1 MSTEENKTVV
11 RRLVDEVINQ
21 GNLDAADE
29 FFSPQLA
36 TQAKQGFSM
45 FRAAFPDWREDIVEL
60 VAEGNKV
67 VGRFRCTGTQQ
78 GEFMGF
84 PPTGKRMEVDEVY
97 FLTVEGG
104 RIVDFFGVEDNLARL
119 QQLGVIPA
127 ADQPAREVGA

>member
-11 RRLVDEVINQ
+11 RRLVDEVITQ

-29 FFSPQLA
+29 LFSPQLA
-36 TQAKQGFSM
+36 PQAKQAFSM

-60 VAEGNKV
+60 VAEGNRV

-78 GEFMGF
+78 SEFLGF

-104 RIVDFFGVEDNLARL
+104 RIVDFFGIEDNLARL

-127 ADQPAREVGA
+127 PDQPTREGGA

>member
-11 RRLVDEVINQ
+11 RRLVDEVITQ

-36 TQAKQGFSM
+36 TQAKQAFSM

-60 VAEGNKV
+60 VAEGNRV
-67 VGRFRCTGTQQ
+67 IGRFRCTGTQQ
-78 GEFMGF
+78 GEFMEF

-104 RIVDFFGVEDNLARL
+104 KIVDFFGVEDNLFGSSN
-119 QQLGVIPA
+119 LGSFRASPPVDYA
-127 ADQPAREVGA
+127 ST